1 MSQPTYTADQ
11 IRAEIKRLI
20 ANVTEREPE
29 EISDAAHFMDE
40 LGVDSLMAMEV
51 MIAVDK
57 KFKIDIP
64 EEEFNK
70 ATNVNESVAMVEK
83 YLAERDGAAASA

>member
-1 MSQPTYTADQ
+1 MPQVTYTSDE
-11 IRAEIKRLI
+11 IRNEIKPLI
-20 ANVTEREPE
+20 ANVTEREPD
-29 EISDAAHFMDE
+29 EIPDAAHFMDE

-70 ATNVNESVAMVEK
+70 ATNVNESVAMVEQF
-83 YLAERDGAAASA
+83 LAVRNNAATA

>member
-1 MSQPTYTADQ
+1 MATYTTDE

-20 ANVTEREPE
+20 ANVTEREPD
-29 EISDAAHFMDE
+29 EIPNTAHYMDE

-70 ATNVNESVAMVEK
+70 ATNVDESVAMVEQW
-83 YLAERDGAAASA
+83 LAASTSNAASA

>member
-1 MSQPTYTADQ
+1 MAAIFTADE
-11 IRAEIKRLI
+11 IRAEIKRLV
-20 ANVTEREPE
+20 ATVTEREPDE
-29 EISDAAHFMDE
+29 VSDTAHYMDE

-70 ATNVNESVAMVEK
+70 ATNVNESVAMVEQW
-83 YLAERDGAAASA
+83 LAAKSSNAAVA

>member
-1 MSQPTYTADQ
+1 MSPAATYTTDQ
-11 IRAEIKRLI
+11 IKAEIKKLI
-20 ANVTEREPE
+20 ARVTEREPE
-29 EISDAAHFMDE
+29 EISDEAHYMEE

-64 EEEFNK
+64 EEDFNK
-70 ATNVNESVAMVEK
+70 ATNVNASVALVEK
-83 YLAERDGAAASA
+83 WLAEHANANG